1 MKHVNPDELY
11 LSASQVAKR
20 FGVSKDTIWR
30 WKREGKFPKGVKIGG
45 STRWRLSD
53 LLEHEGQL
61 QACFAMH
68 IKIF

>member
-1 MKHVNPDELY
+1 MKHVNQDEVY
-11 LSASQVAKR
+11 LNVDQVAKR

-30 WKREGKFPKGVKIGG
+30 WKREGNFPKGVKIGG

-61 QACFAMH
+61 QACFATH
-68 IKIF
+68 IKLF